1 MAKHKIIQSNKNRWG
16 IYVGLGIIF
25 AAVIVATLVEVGW
38 LTDEQIDSWV
48 TRVGLL
54 VVAFFGLAQSVLA
67 AVNTD
72 TTEPVDPPAPA
83 EQLGR

>member
-16 IYVGLGIIF
+16 VYVGLGIIF

-72 TTEPVDPPAPA
+72 KTEPVDPPAEP
-83 EQLGR
+83 LGR